1 MKSPS
6 NNMSQ
11 LPEPRVARGGLLPGI
26 LAILAL
32 CAVGSAADWLS
43 LDDGQRAGMRQRLVT
58 LLDDMT
64 AGTPLAGISE
74 LLDAEPPVPPSVTSP
89 PTAPGTLSGR
99 SVQGSVGAPVDTSML
114 PGGAAQTVD
123 TAAAPAQDVAP
134 RVVEDSRVRLSFVD
148 DLAAYLVGRYQPGAR
163 GGSLALSP
171 QALNQR
177 YGARLIGLDGGAQG
191 GRTGVLDYVFH
202 PAMIRGLYQLYV
214 ERFLLAVSEEAERPH
229 NGRTLSPAQVR
240 QLYSSL
246 AGYVVTLAG
255 ALDAVQGM
263 PELRQRLDA
272 LDDLARQTVD
282 ASAQVSTAVFDL
294 DALREQKAGA
304 AELATA
310 QLRVDS
316 LSAQYRGLVAR
327 QTAARAALVSDI
339 RRRGVQGMD
348 EETVLYLARWI
359 DRRLRQDADAGRAVQ
374 TAVGVVRDLGSRFA
388 RGASGGALVPPRPQQ
403 PSPPP
408 ASGAAQPSSP
418 LPPAA
423 AQPAPAPA
431 VPQLPAEATGP
442 APAAVPPVSAVPAV
456 PAAPPAPRVPEA
468 APAAPAAPV
477 PVPPMAR

>member
-32 CAVGSAADWLS
+32 CAVGSAAYWLS

-177 YGARLIGLDGGAQG
+177 YGARLIGLDGALCGAFSPGRERG
-191 GRTGVLDYVFH
+191 GR
-202 PAMIRGLYQLYV
+202 A
-214 ERFLLAVSEEAERPH
+214 
-229 NGRTLSPAQVR
+229 PAQRANPV
-240 QLYSSL
+240 
-246 AGYVVTLAG
+246 AG
-255 ALDAVQGM
+255 
-263 PELRQRLDA
+263 
-272 LDDLARQTVD
+272 
-282 ASAQVSTAVFDL
+282 
-294 DALREQKAGA
+294 AGA
-304 AELATA
+304 AALFVAGGI
-310 QLRVDS
+310 
-316 LSAQYRGLVAR
+316 RG
-327 QTAARAALVSDI
+327 
-339 RRRGVQGMD
+339 
-348 EETVLYLARWI
+348 
-359 DRRLRQDADAGRAVQ
+359 DAGWCPGCRTGHA
-374 TAVGVVRDLGSRFA
+374 
-388 RGASGGALVPPRPQQ
+388 
-403 PSPPP
+403 
-408 ASGAAQPSSP
+408 GAA
-418 LPPAA
+418 
-423 AQPAPAPA
+423 
-431 VPQLPAEATGP
+431 
-442 APAAVPPVSAVPAV
+442 
-456 PAAPPAPRVPEA
+456 AAPGCPG
-468 APAAPAAPV
+468 
-477 PVPPMAR
+477 